1 MNHLN
6 SILLEGILVSDP
18 RQIQLSG
25 PPEGVRLVK
34 FDLASNRYYIDRNGE
49 KAKETVF
56 IPVQCWGSLGD
67 RCLEKLSKG
76 MECRTVGRLRLC
88 KWISSDGSTR
98 RSIEIVANHLEF
110 RAKKAKAGD
119 KPKTEILDDENN
131 ESDTACEVEV
141 YYTF

>member
-110 RAKKAKAGD
+110 RVKKAKAGD

-141 YYTF
+141 YYSF